1 VNKQNE
7 RGISIIVHP
16 FVYSYYREG
25 VITRQMKWFGQYK
38 TWIKLIKDSSIG
50 ITEFHF
56 LNKDG
61 DEIELS

>member
-1 VNKQNE
+1 
-7 RGISIIVHP
+7 
-16 FVYSYYREG
+16 
-25 VITRQMKWFGQYK
+25 MKWFGQYK
-38 TWIKLIKDSSIG
+38 TWIKLVKDSSIG